1 MKEKLSAIMK
11 KLENSRFA
19 PFVQFIKFGLVG
31 VSNTLIYYVIENLG
45 YYVVFRDAAMFG
57 GLTAL
62 LGRLGLGVTDE
73 QVKVEIIAIIAFI
86 ISMTNSFILNNRFVF
101 RAEEKPSKRQLL
113 RTYLKTA
120 LCYALTGIVLSPL
133 LKLWMGAIGIP
144 YWAGSLL
151 SLVVTIPLNFVM
163 NKFWAFAGR
172 K

>member
-1 MKEKLSAIMK
+1 MKSKLSALWSG
-11 KLENSRFA
+11 LENSRLA

-73 QVKVEIIAIIAFI
+73 QVKVEVIALIAFI

-133 LKLWMGAIGIP
+133 LKLWMGTIGIP
-144 YWAGSLL
+144 YWVAGLL
-151 SLVVTIPLNFVM
+151 SLIVTIPLNFLM

>member
-101 RAEEKPSKRQLL
+101 RAEEKQTTGQIAKA
-113 RTYLKTA
+113 YGKTV
-120 LCYALTGIVLSPL
+120 LCYALTGIL
-133 LKLWMGAIGIP
+133 LAPILRLWLVGMSIP
-144 YWAGSLL
+144 YWAASLM
-151 SLVVTIPLNFVM
+151 SLIVTIPLNFVM

>member
-1 MKEKLSAIMK
+1 MKSKLSALWAG
-11 KLENSRFA
+11 LENSRFA
-19 PFVQFIKFGLVG
+19 PLVQFVKFGLVG

-73 QVKVEIIAIIAFI
+73 QVKVEIIALIAFI

-113 RTYLKTA
+113 RTYLKSA
-120 LCYALTGIVLSPL
+120 LCFALTGIVLSAL
-133 LKLWMGAIGIP
+133 L
-144 YWAGSLL
+144 
-151 SLVVTIPLNFVM
+151 
-163 NKFWAFAGR
+163 
-172 K
+172 